1 MTAATASAASHRAAP
16 CGEPRR
22 VQPSG
27 TGLRDGVV
35 IWMLLAL
42 STIAFCGCTG
52 IQHFGVFGT
61 LAKAAPSPVVRAL
74 ATAAHVDLAASGQG
88 YVERVE
94 WTRVGDTAS
103 LRVYPT
109 AAGRQA
115 STRLVGPDQ
124 AWGEVLR
131 LAPDADK
138 PGMRDQFVCHWRL
151 AEFAQPG
158 KVSWNLEPWRP
169 SVGAVAM
176 ITSRCNPGGT
186 EESA

>member
-1 MTAATASAASHRAAP
+1 M
-16 CGEPRR
+16 
-22 VQPSG
+22 
-27 TGLRDGVV
+27 
-35 IWMLLAL
+35 
-42 STIAFCGCTG
+42 
-52 IQHFGVFGT
+52 
-61 LAKAAPSPVVRAL
+61 
-74 ATAAHVDLAASGQG
+74 AASGQG

-138 PGMRDQFVCHWRL
+138 PGMRYQFVCHWRL